1 MVLRP
6 LSCRHGTHGLAL
18 SWAETLLWGRGGPC
32 FTGEETEAEVP
43 HVAQALQA
51 GEKQAW
57 AGTWAAGLLPWRLH
71 HPSKRLPE
79 PGPC

>member
-1 MVLRP
+1 MLRP
-6 LSCRHGTHGLAL
+6 LSCRHGAHTLAL
-18 SWAETLLWGRGGPC
+18 SWAETLLQGWGGPR

-57 AGTWAAGLLPWRLH
+57 APSNVERFGRVFLSFIIAGLIMLRA
-71 HPSKRLPE
+71 
-79 PGPC
+79 

>member
-1 MVLRP
+1 MLRP
-6 LSCRHGTHGLAL
+6 LSCRHGAHTLAL
-18 SWAETLLWGRGGPC
+18 SWAETLLQGWGGPR

-57 AGTWAAGLLPWRLH
+57 AGTWAASLLPQHLH
-71 HPSKRLPE
+71 HPSKQIPE

>member
-6 LSCRHGTHGLAL
+6 LSCRHGTHALAL
-18 SWAETLLWGRGGPC
+18 SQAETLLQGWGGPR

-51 GEKQAW
+51 GEKQA
-57 AGTWAAGLLPWRLH
+57 
-71 HPSKRLPE
+71 
-79 PGPC
+79 

>member
-6 LSCRHGTHGLAL
+6 LSCRHGTHALAL
-18 SWAETLLWGRGGPC
+18 SQAETPLQEWGGPR

-51 GEKQAW
+51 GEKQA
-57 AGTWAAGLLPWRLH
+57 
-71 HPSKRLPE
+71 
-79 PGPC
+79 